1 MKVELARAQKLLDQK
16 YPDPDQA
23 IKLLDPLLRR
33 ESKHWLVYYFLG
45 IAQMQ
50 KSNYE
55 KAIGYFEKSIGVN
68 AENAQTYL
76 LVARCYYE
84 LQDFENAER
93 YGKATVQLNQ
103 ELLDA
108 WMLMGKLYWD
118 YALLNKAIQC
128 YTIANKLDPKNYLIA
143 YNIGQIYADQ
153 GDYKKALEL
162 FDITLQMEPK
172 LIDAGIKKAQIY
184 QSIGEHEQA
193 EEAIQKVLELDSEN
207 LLALSVLSLLYRAM
221 GRYTEAI
228 ELNEQL
234 LERYPNDGNVRVN
247 YALCLVET
255 GQYDEAEKN
264 YLKALKDTP
273 ETQQSLSNYLMG
285 IHYNPKRTKEEIF
298 EAHSLWDQYY
308 APEERPKRPV
318 PANKNRDKKLRV
330 GFLSGGFKK
339 HPVGWMITS
348 ALEHLSKDEIAT
360 YIYTTDTY
368 HDSLTKRIRK
378 ACAKWTS
385 VVGYNDEVVAQII
398 KDDEIDILVELSGHS
413 SGNRLK
419 TVALEPAPITIKWVG
434 GLFNTSGLKSMDY
447 LLTDAKESPEGEE
460 FFYTEKLVR
469 MPDDYVCYT
478 LPNYDIHV
486 TEAPVKENGYITFGC
501 FNNPTK
507 INTELLTKWAEI
519 LKQVPNSRLY
529 LKSKQYDTEL
539 VRQRVADHLAEC
551 GIEKERVMFDGYSLH
566 NELLEHYN
574 KVDIALDPWPYS
586 GGLTTIEALW
596 MGVPVITNSGPT
608 FAGRHST
615 SHITNAGFP
624 EWVTDNWDDYIQ
636 TAVSLAEDPE
646 GLAKVRDELRERLL
660 YSPVCDAPRFAD
672 NLAKA
677 FREMWIQRVE
687 GYEKDLREGEWQ
699 DHIWVES
706 LESSRNGWRNIKEL
720 PPLEIDESEAPD
732 GGKFVHISFN
742 HVYAKSLSD
751 MLEYVNQHSNQK
763 HVLFVERHQAI
774 LNYEPDISNNTD
786 AQFFDTYQSL
796 KELLEQCLRPE
807 VSAIYMHGLFYDWQ
821 TWLVKKIA
829 KKKYISWIIWGGD
842 LYNPVKKK
850 RPFHQIAK
858 HIDAILTPIGGDI
871 KLCNKVYGER
881 PDYPFGYP
889 YPGLYGNIDLNMS
902 NPGKPQIVVGNS
914 GDVSNNHKQILELL
928 SKKKDIQKYELLL
941 PVAYSFKP
949 SYKRELIEKIEEL
962 GLQHNTRFLEEFIKP
977 EEYFGIINRCEMLIL
992 AHERQQAV
1000 GNILMALY
1008 SGKSVFLKEEIVLK
1022 GKRVANPTWEFLSEA
1037 GFHLNSIN
1045 TLKSV
1050 DELSELTAPTKTQSE
1065 KHREII
1071 DTQFS
1076 LEARAGQMI
1085 QSGKMIH
1092 NKVNGSSL

>member
-16 YPDPDQA
+16 YPDPDKA

-45 IAQMQ
+45 IAQIQ

-93 YGKATVQLNQ
+93 YGKATIQLNQ

-108 WMLMGKLYWD
+108 WMFMGKLYWD

-162 FDITLQMEPK
+162 YDITLQMEPK

-184 QSIGEHEQA
+184 QSMGEHEQA
-193 EEAIQKVLELDSEN
+193 EEAVQKVLELDSEN

-264 YLKALKDTP
+264 YLRALKDTP

-298 EAHSLWDQYY
+298 EAHSLWDTYY
-308 APEERPKRPV
+308 APKERPERPV
-318 PANKNRDKKLRV
+318 PANKNKDKKLRV

-348 ALEHLSKDEIAT
+348 ALEQLPKDEIAT

-368 HDSLTKRIRK
+368 HDSLTKRIRE
-378 ACAKWTS
+378 ASAKWTS
-385 VVGYNDEVVAQII
+385 VVGYSDEVVAQII

-460 FFYTEKLVR
+460 TFYTEKLVR

-478 LPNYDIHV
+478 LPNYDIPV
-486 TEAPVKENGYITFGC
+486 AEAPVLENGYITFGC

-519 LKQVPNSRLY
+519 LKQVPGSRLY

-539 VRQRVADHLAEC
+539 VRRRVADHLADC
-551 GIEKERVMFDGYSLH
+551 GIERERVMFDGYSLH

-596 MGVPVITNSGPT
+596 MGVPVVTNSGPT

-624 EWVTDNWDDYIQ
+624 EWVTDNWDDYIR
-636 TAVSLAEDPE
+636 TAVSLAGDPE
-646 GLAKVRDELRERLL
+646 ELAKVRAELREHLL

-672 NLAKA
+672 NLASA
-677 FREMWIQRVE
+677 FREMWIQRVK
-687 GYEKDLREGEWQ
+687 GYEKDLPEGEWQ

-706 LESSRNGWRNIKEL
+706 LDSSRNGLRKNNDL
-720 PPLEIDESEAPD
+720 APLKIDESEAPD

-751 MLEYVNQHSNQK
+751 MLEYVNKQSNQK
-763 HVLFVERHQAI
+763 HILFVERHQAI
-774 LNYEPDISNNTD
+774 LNYDPDISNNAD
-786 AQFFDTYQSL
+786 AQFFDAFQNL
-796 KELLEQCLRPE
+796 KELFDQCLRTE
-807 VSAIYMHGLFYDWQ
+807 VSAIYIHGLFYDWQ
-821 TWLVKKIA
+821 SWLVKKIA
-829 KKKYISWIIWGGD
+829 RKKHISWIIWGGD
-842 LYNPVKKK
+842 LYNPIKKK
-850 RPFHQIAK
+850 KPFHQIAK

-871 KLCNKVYGER
+871 ELCNKVYGKR

-902 NPGKPQIVVGNS
+902 DPEKPQIVVGNS
-914 GDVSNNHKQILELL
+914 GDISNNHKKILELL
-928 SKKKDIQKYELLL
+928 SKKKDIQEYELLL

-949 SYKRELIEKIEEL
+949 SYKRELMDKIEEL
-962 GLQHNTRFLEEFIKP
+962 GLQDNTRFLEDFINP

-1008 SGKSVFLKEEIVLK
+1008 CGKSVFLKEEIVLK
-1022 GKRVANPTWEFLSEA
+1022 GKKVTNPSWEFLSEA
-1037 GFHLNSIN
+1037 GFHINSMN
-1045 TLKSV
+1045 VLKSV
-1050 DELSELTAPTKTQSE
+1050 DELSELISTTKTYAKE
-1065 KHREII
+1065 HRQII

-1085 QSGKMIH
+1085 QSSELIY
-1092 NKVNGSSL
+1092 NKVNGAS